1 MCKEMFGHIWKCKI
15 WHNNSNQSFMWLK
28 SRNLCLI
35 IYTINRNPR
44 LQNGWTTDYVTAP
57 PSSVAPFPFILLL
70 PPPSHYHSASLAILQ
85 EWRQSVL
92 NTRPLNS
99 SNRLGEFSVN
109 ISKCM
114 ALALG
119 KLRSSLVLT
128 KKNFKPVTSPSK
140 AYRTVNILLTSPYD
154 KKMETVNF
162 TTRTRDSRRREFGD
176 FYVPDDGGA
185 LSQKQKLSS
194 VSFIEFQ
201 SCCRFHRH
209 L

>member
-1 MCKEMFGHIWKCKI
+1 MKG
-15 WHNNSNQSFMWLK
+15 
-28 SRNLCLI
+28 
-35 IYTINRNPR
+35 
-44 LQNGWTTDYVTAP
+44 NGAAEDG
-57 PSSVAPFPFILLL
+57 APFPFILLL